1 MGQDQ
6 FKTMVWGGIKDL
18 GLAEDEVGFK
28 GSLTA
33 VTELKELRPR
43 ERLRQFIEGSPEE
56 IARELIKRLGLK

>member
-1 MGQDQ
+1 M
-6 FKTMVWGGIKDL
+6 
-18 GLAEDEVGFK
+18 GFK

-43 ERLRQFIEGSPEE
+43 ERLRQFIEGGPEE